1 MDVHIKLPGGQW
13 EHQIGDPHCA
23 TCDAGW
29 PQQHSA
35 VAEHCCPG
43 FVHAETLLA
52 DGAAA
57 AASKVIYY
65 CDMCYEDDPL

>member
-1 MDVHIKLPGGQW
+1 MRFKLPSGEW
-13 EHQIGDPHCA
+13 EHQIGDAHCS

-29 PQQHSA
+29 PKQHSA
-35 VAEHCCPG
+35 VADHCCPG
-43 FVHAETLLA
+43 LIHAETNLKH
-52 DGAAA
+52 GGPA